1 MCAVEGRKNDRGL
14 LSSTTTSSSSIGFI
28 QKKVEVEIVETDRI
42 AVQYPDPLVVI
53 LLIPLLLLKALEL
66 GTLLG
71 PLESISTSTFV
82 GRTDVPSARVWAMGG
97 NISSSGGI
105 ANCCSSYNRSEN
117 EAHWLDSI
125 LRFDLILDGRL
136 VILYYEYA

>member
-1 MCAVEGRKNDRGL
+1 MCAVEGRKNDIAAA
-14 LSSTTTSSSSIGFI
+14 TTSSSIGLI

-42 AVQYPDPLVVI
+42 AVLFQDPLIFI

-71 PLESISTSTFV
+71 PLESMSMSTSTFV
-82 GRTDVPSARVWAMGG
+82 GRTDVPSARVWAMGW
-97 NISSSGGI
+97 NISGGCGI
-105 ANCCSSYNRSEN
+105 ANCSSSSCSSYNRCEN

-125 LRFDLILDGRL
+125 LRFDLIRFWTEGW
-136 VILYYEYA
+136 